1 MKSSPGAVVYFSPDE
16 KHWHGATPGSYTVH
30 PAANPAADSDGGT
43 DWLEPVTDEQYAV
56 ADAS

>member
-30 PAANPAADSDGGT
+30 PAADSDGGT